1 MSFYGNVTYYLSN
14 AFGNMVYRNANS
26 ASKKSNGDS
35 VPDGT
40 ASPSRTVAYEYTLS
54 PRSRNDDMILE
65 TGNKWIVFGAGAQAL
80 QNNQISIY
88 HQTRSSGAGGT
99 VQTTVTAPPQN
110 SQDSYDQLAFSSIV
124 TFPTITFDEA
134 GHITTVDTVSYQ
146 MADPPGLLELNSL
159 KTRIATLES
168 KIDGVSGEAGEGDVV
183 TPPAASVN
191 AQIVELQTKTNL
203 WEMQQAYSGDPYINY
218 KEQYGIGTTLHDL
231 MVMIG
236 IREAVTYTNQITGR
250 TETGYQ
256 VVSLNNA
263 ANNSGCLYGKA
274 TQAAASATTAAVV
287 AVHNRRGIRELIN
300 ALYANDAL
308 TEQQATSLKDTY
320 FDLTGL

>member
-65 TGNKWIVFGAGAQAL
+65 TGNKWIVFGAGTQAL
-80 QNNQISIY
+80 QNNQIQIY
-88 HQTRSSGAGGT
+88 HQTRTSGTGGT
-99 VQTTVTAPPQN
+99 VQTSVSAPPQG
-110 SQDSYDQLAFSSIV
+110 STETYTPLAFSSIV
-124 TFPTITFDEA
+124 SFPKITFDEA
-134 GHITTVDTVSYQ
+134 GHITTVDTITYQ
-146 MADPPGLLELNSL
+146 MADPPGLLELNQI
-159 KTRIATLES
+159 KTRIAILEAQV
-168 KIDGVSGEAGEGDVV
+168 GGNPGEAGEGDVV
-183 TPPAASVN
+183 SPPEVALN
-191 AQIVELQTKTNL
+191 AQIVDLQIKTNM
-203 WEMQQAYSGDPYINY
+203 WEMQQESSGDPYINY
-218 KEQYGIGTTLHDL
+218 KEKYGIGTTLHDL

-236 IREAVTYTNQITGR
+236 IREAITYTNQLTGR

-256 VVSLNNA
+256 TVSLTNA

-274 TQAAASATTAAVV
+274 SQAAANAQTAAVV
-287 AVHNRRGIRELIN
+287 AIQNRRGIREVINTLQAKN
-300 ALYANDAL
+300 AL
-308 TEQQATSLKDTY
+308 TQQEATNLKDTY

>member
-65 TGNKWIVFGAGAQAL
+65 TGNKWIVFGAGSQAL

-88 HQTRSSGAGGT
+88 HQTRSSGTGGT
-99 VQTTVTAPPQN
+99 VQTTVSAPPE
-110 SQDSYDQLAFSSIV
+110 DSEETYTPLAFSSII
-124 TFPTITFDEA
+124 TFPNITFDEA
-134 GHITTVDTVSYQ
+134 GHITTVDTVTYQ
-146 MADPPGLLELNSL
+146 MADPPGLLELNQL
-159 KTRIATLES
+159 KTRIAVLEAYVGGNPGQAG
-168 KIDGVSGEAGEGDVV
+168 DGDTV
-183 TPPAASVN
+183 TPPETAIN
-191 AQIVELQTKTNL
+191 AHLVDLDTKTNI
-203 WEMQQAYSGDPYINY
+203 WEMQQENSGDPYINY
-218 KEQYGIGTTLHDL
+218 KEKYGIGTTLHDL
-231 MVMIG
+231 MIMIG
-236 IREAVTYTNQITGR
+236 IREAVTYTNQLNGR

-256 VVSLNNA
+256 VVSLTNA

-274 TQAAASATTAAVV
+274 TQAAANAQTAAVV

-300 ALYANDAL
+300 ALQANDAL